1 MSAALKN
8 YSKVDIIKA
17 IVTLALP
24 LSLLLIP
31 TGDVFTAQMR
41 LFCVIT
47 LMGILCYAFENVNQ
61 TVVSILMP
69 ISYIF
74 LAKVDASVVFS
85 PWAGYVPWA
94 TLAGLVMATVLQ
106 SCGLL
111 ARISY
116 FFILRTGGSYK
127 GVVWGISIVAFLLTM
142 TIGDVAIPMAALAF
156 GICMAMDLGT
166 SRASGGIMLATAMAC
181 LMPSFIRMLAP
192 IFLMGL
198 AEPVTGPMQFLGFFE
213 VWWVHLPSILFIF
226 LMVFIITKIQKPE
239 KEINGKDYFRQKYT
253 ECGKMSVREI
263 KSAIILI
270 FYLTFIIFHDQLFA
284 NWNMS
289 WGLAFIPMLFAVPG
303 IGAAT
308 AEDLKGI
315 NYGFTIFITACMA
328 IGSVATSLG
337 IGNII
342 ADVMGPMLE
351 GKGATGFFMITWVM
365 LVALNFVMTPLAM
378 QAAFT
383 LPLTNLAMTL
393 GINPMALFYFM
404 WHACDQVIFPYE
416 YAMYMIF
423 FAFGA
428 IRMKDFMKVSAIKMG
443 LDFVVVFAILIPWW
457 KMIGFLY
464 V

>member
-1 MSAALKN
+1 MSAALSK

-17 IVTLALP
+17 VVTLALP
-24 LSLLLIP
+24 LSILLIP
-31 TGDVFTAQMR
+31 TNDVFTSQMR
-41 LFCVIT
+41 MFCVIT

-74 LAKVDASVVFS
+74 LAKVSPSVVFS

-116 FFILRTGGSYK
+116 FFILHTGSSYK
-127 GVVWGISIVAFLLTM
+127 GVVWGISLVSFLLTM

-156 GICMAMDLGT
+156 GICVAMDLGL

-198 AEPVTGPMQFLGFFE
+198 AEPVTGPLSFLGFFE
-213 VWWVHLPSILFIF
+213 VWWVHLPSILFVF
-226 LMVFIITKIQKPE
+226 VMVFIITKIQKPE
-239 KEINGKDYFRQKYT
+239 KEINGKDYFRQKYE
-253 ECGKMSVREI
+253 ECGKIKVGEI

-270 FYLTFIIFHDQLFA
+270 FYLTFIIFHDQLFP
-284 NWNMS
+284 NWDMS

-303 IGAAT
+303 IGDAT
-308 AEDLKGI
+308 KDDLKGI

-337 IGNII
+337 IGTII
-342 ADVMGPMLE
+342 GDVMGPMLE

-365 LVALNFVMTPLAM
+365 LVGLNFVMTPLAM

-383 LPLTNLAMTL
+383 VPLTNLAMTL
-393 GINPMALFYFM
+393 GINPMALFYLM
-404 WHACDQVIFPYE
+404 WHACDQIIFPYE

-423 FAFGA
+423 FAFGT
-428 IRMKDFMKVSAIKMG
+428 IRMKDFMKVNAIKMG

>member
-1 MSAALKN
+1 M
-8 YSKVDIIKA
+8 
-17 IVTLALP
+17 
-24 LSLLLIP
+24 
-31 TGDVFTAQMR
+31 
-41 LFCVIT
+41 
-47 LMGILCYAFENVNQ
+47 
-61 TVVSILMP
+61 
-69 ISYIF
+69 
-74 LAKVDASVVFS
+74 
-85 PWAGYVPWA
+85 
-94 TLAGLVMATVLQ
+94 
-106 SCGLL
+106 
-111 ARISY
+111 
-116 FFILRTGGSYK
+116 
-127 GVVWGISIVAFLLTM
+127 TM

-239 KEINGKDYFRQKYT
+239 KEINGKDYFRQKYA

-328 IGSVATSLG
+328 IGSVADFVRYRQYYRRCYGADARGQRRNGFLHDYLG
-337 IGNII
+337 YVSCVKLCH
-342 ADVMGPMLE
+342 D
-351 GKGATGFFMITWVM
+351 
-365 LVALNFVMTPLAM
+365 
-378 QAAFT
+378 
-383 LPLTNLAMTL
+383 
-393 GINPMALFYFM
+393 
-404 WHACDQVIFPYE
+404 
-416 YAMYMIF
+416 
-423 FAFGA
+423 AFGDA
-428 IRMKDFMKVSAIKMG
+428 GCIYPAFDQFGDDFGNQSDG
-443 LDFVVVFAILIPWW
+443 VVLLHVACVRPGYFPL
-457 KMIGFLY
+457 
-464 V
+464 

>member
-74 LAKVDASVVFS
+74 LAKVDAGVVFS

-239 KEINGKDYFRQKYT
+239 KEINGKDYFRQKYA

-423 FAFGA
+423 FAFDA
-428 IRMKDFMKVSAIKMG
+428 IRMKDFMKVNAIKMG

>member
-1 MSAALKN
+1 
-8 YSKVDIIKA
+8 
-17 IVTLALP
+17 
-24 LSLLLIP
+24 
-31 TGDVFTAQMR
+31 
-41 LFCVIT
+41 
-47 LMGILCYAFENVNQ
+47 
-61 TVVSILMP
+61 
-69 ISYIF
+69 
-74 LAKVDASVVFS
+74 
-85 PWAGYVPWA
+85 
-94 TLAGLVMATVLQ
+94 
-106 SCGLL
+106 
-111 ARISY
+111 
-116 FFILRTGGSYK
+116 
-127 GVVWGISIVAFLLTM
+127 
-142 TIGDVAIPMAALAF
+142 
-156 GICMAMDLGT
+156 
-166 SRASGGIMLATAMAC
+166 
-181 LMPSFIRMLAP
+181 
-192 IFLMGL
+192 MGL

-239 KEINGKDYFRQKYT
+239 KEINGKDYFRQKYA

-428 IRMKDFMKVSAIKMG
+428 IRMKDFMKVNAIKMG